1 MLSNSKIMTS
11 SSNTKIRL
19 IFPNPMADGLKSD
32 SLKTSSLGGAVTET
46 YTYYFG
52 VLSVVPY
59 ALMETAYGTIFPSG
73 PY

>member
-1 MLSNSKIMTS
+1 MDYVWNKTRETISKKPTYMNNMTS
-11 SSNTKIRL
+11 
-19 IFPNPMADGLKSD
+19 
-32 SLKTSSLGGAVTET
+32 
-46 YTYYFG
+46 TYYFG